1 MLLILTNQRL
11 TFFFPS
17 LTSHSF
23 HSSLPTLQLGTSR
36 KSNVRFPEFYSVLG
50 PVNPKKQVLLCS
62 QRQETQQ
69 LAGVEVLVRS
79 FLMSPSMLTSTLPA
93 SMLWFFFI
101 FFLTTLLALPLW
113 AVVNWSSGPRVQ
125 YDIWEI
131 LIVPLALERNS
142 LASVS
147 VLQRQ
152 FESAWR
158 ELRCGTWRS
167 SQTSESREIAQ
178 EPWSREYWHVK
189 EFLSCVFAGFIA
201 FFFSP
206 KMSLTNLPHTKKTRY
221 VSKIVSPR
229 GRLHFYLFP
238 LLIS

>member
-93 SMLWFFFI
+93 SMLWFFLI
-101 FFLTTLLALPLW
+101 FFFNYP
-113 AVVNWSSGPRVQ
+113 S
-125 YDIWEI
+125 
-131 LIVPLALERNS
+131 S
-142 LASVS
+142 LASLGSGQLVKWTTGPIWHLRNS
-147 VLQRQ
+147 DCAPGSWEKQLSISISFTKAIWVCLEGAALWYLEEQ
-152 FESAWR
+152 SDKR
-158 ELRCGTWRS
+158 E
-167 SQTSESREIAQ
+167 
-178 EPWSREYWHVK
+178 
-189 EFLSCVFAGFIA
+189 
-201 FFFSP
+201 
-206 KMSLTNLPHTKKTRY
+206 
-221 VSKIVSPR
+221 
-229 GRLHFYLFP
+229 
-238 LLIS
+238 